1 MKKLNS
7 LLLFFSAFIL
17 TSCDPAHNINFI
29 NNGTSIV
36 KVKLKIDPK
45 TEEYGLNE
53 HKKGD
58 SIILILKPGLKESDQ
73 GTIFFGMGTWSDTNI
88 KELCKSV
95 KSIEIENPNYKIIYK
110 SQYSIAK
117 VLSQNRKGYWMRTDI
132 DFNINDDLLN

>member
-7 LLLFFSAFIL
+7 LLLLFSVFIL

-29 NNGTSIV
+29 NNGSTAV
-36 KVKLKIDPK
+36 KVTLKIDPK
-45 TEEYGLNE
+45 TEDYHLNQY
-53 HKKGD
+53 KTGD
-58 SIILILKPGLKESDQ
+58 SIVFNLKPALTEDNQYQMS
-73 GTIFFGMGTWSDTNI
+73 FGIGTWHE
-88 KELCKSV
+88 KEMIEVSNSI
-95 KSIEIENPNYKIIYK
+95 KSIEIENINYKIIYK